1 MFRIILIG
9 FIALQAAFGAASD
22 NAFFAARRERLMKR
36 IGGSVAVLQ
45 GAYDT
50 RAYDPF
56 RQDNNFYYLTGVE
69 IPNALLMLDGAQ
81 HRSIL
86 FLPPRNEKSEK
97 WEGKRLVPGPEARR
111 VTGIEEVLEL
121 SCFEDELEKRK
132 NAITVL
138 YIPRSPYEIA
148 ATSQDRAIQH
158 EETRQS
164 NPRDGRISR
173 EAAFE
178 KSLQARLDPSASIED
193 LAPILDDL
201 RRVKDTLEI
210 ERLREAGRIG
220 ALGFREAIRS
230 TSPGMYEYQLSAL
243 AEFVFL
249 WNGSAGFAFF
259 PIVGSGPNSCIV
271 HYSEN
276 RRKMAAGDIVVMDFG
291 PDYEYYGADITRTFP
306 VSGKFTREQAKV
318 YQAVLDTQ
326 KAVLEKV
333 RPGATFDELES
344 AAHDALE
351 HFGYDKYSMHAVSH
365 YVGMAIHDVGSS
377 KPFQEGVVIA
387 VEPGVYMNDEN
398 LGVRIEDTVLVTK
411 DGYEILTKYAPK
423 EISEIEALMSERGI
437 AEEIKN

>member
-1 MFRIILIG
+1 MFRIIFIG
-9 FIALQAAFGAASD
+9 FITLQAATGAAGDS
-22 NAFFAARRERLMKR
+22 AFFAARREGVLKR
-36 IGGSVAVLQ
+36 IGGSIAVLQ

-69 IPNALLMLDGAQ
+69 IPNALLMLDGVQ

-97 WEGKRLVPGPEARR
+97 WEGKRLVPGPEARSA
-111 VTGIEEVLEL
+111 TGIEEILEL
-121 SCFEDELEKRK
+121 SRFEDELEKRK
-132 NAITVL
+132 HAITVL

-148 ATSQDRAIQH
+148 ATSRDRAMQH
-158 EETRQS
+158 EDTRQT
-164 NPRDGRISR
+164 NPWDGRISR

-178 KSLQARLDPSASIED
+178 KSLQAKLDSSVAIED
-193 LAPILDDL
+193 LAPILDDM

-220 ALGFREAIRS
+220 ALGFQESIRS
-230 TSPGMYEYQLSAL
+230 TRPGMYEYQLSAL
-243 AEFVFL
+243 AEFIFL

-276 RRKMAAGDIVVMDFG
+276 RRKMAAGELVVMDFG
-291 PDYEYYGADITRTFP
+291 PDYQYYGADITRTFP
-306 VSGKFTREQAKV
+306 VSGKFSQEQARV

-326 KAVLEKV
+326 KAVLDKV
-333 RPGATFDELES
+333 RPGATFDDLED
-344 AAHDALE
+344 AAHDALKR
-351 HFGYDKYSMHAVSH
+351 FGYDKYFEHAVSH
-365 YVGMAIHDVGSS
+365 YVGMAIHDVGNS

-387 VEPGVYMNDEN
+387 VEPGVYMKEKN

-411 DGYEILTKYAPK
+411 TGYEILTKGAPK
-423 EISEIEALMSERGI
+423 EIAEIEALISERGI
-437 AEEIKN
+437 AEGIRH